1 MNVNFQDQRILVTG
15 ASAGIGRELA
25 LQLAEKGPKCL
36 ILTARREQMLVELQ
50 AEIAQKQPGLKVLIH
65 ACDLAEQ
72 SEIDGLLYFISREAG
87 AVDILI
93 NNAGMGDYGLFEN
106 SSWKK
111 TEQILRLNIEAL
123 TYLTHKLVGPMIALK
138 RGAILNVS
146 SGLGFFF
153 MPGMSVYAATKHYV
167 TAFTEAL
174 RIELKGTGV
183 VISQLCP
190 GPVVSEFA
198 QVAGNSDLLAK
209 APSGAVIGAEQC
221 AREALMGFAKGQAVI
236 VPGDLIRI
244 ATVLGQLVP
253 RPLLRWVLASTRGR
267 MVRRGQTPEQAPEVA
282 KA

>member
-1 MNVNFQDQRILVTG
+1 MKVNFQDQRILVTG

-25 LQLAEKGPKCL
+25 LQLAEKSPKCL
-36 ILTARREQMLVELQ
+36 ILTARRENMLRELQ
-50 AEIAQKQPGLKVLIH
+50 DEIESKYPSVQVHIY

-72 SEIDGLLYFISREAG
+72 SEIDRLLHLISREAG

-93 NNAGMGDYGLFEN
+93 NNAGLGDYALFEN
-106 SSWKK
+106 ATWKK

-123 TYLTHKLVGPMIALK
+123 TYLTHKLAPPMIALG

-183 VISQLCP
+183 VVSQLCP
-190 GPVVSEFA
+190 GPVASEFA

-209 APSGAVIGAEQC
+209 APSGAVIGSEQC
-221 AREALMGFAKGQAVI
+221 AREALIGFAKGQAVI

-253 RPLLRWVLASTRGR
+253 RPVLRLVLASTRGR
-267 MVRRGQTPEQAPEVA
+267 LARRAQKQAGVHA
-282 KA
+282 

>member
-1 MNVNFQDQRILVTG
+1 MKVNFQDQRILVTG

-25 LQLAEKGPKCL
+25 LQLAEKGPKSL
-36 ILTARREQMLVELQ
+36 ILTARRLNLLEALKD
-50 AEIAQKQPGLKVLIH
+50 EIEQKQPGLKVYIQ

-72 SEIDGLLYFISREAG
+72 SEIDGLLHFISREVG

-93 NNAGMGDYGLFEN
+93 NNAGLGDYSLFEN
-106 SSWKK
+106 TSWKK
-111 TEQILRLNIEAL
+111 TEQMLRLNIEAL
-123 TYLTHKLVGPMIALK
+123 TYLTHKLLAPMITLK
-138 RGAILNVS
+138 HGAILNVS

-183 VISQLCP
+183 VVSQLCP

-209 APSGAVIGAEQC
+209 APSGVVIGSEQC
-221 AREALMGFAKGQAVI
+221 AREALLGFAKGQAVI
-236 VPGDLIRI
+236 IPGNMIRI
-244 ATVLGQLVP
+244 ATLLGRWVP
-253 RPLLRWVLASTRGR
+253 RPILRWVLASTRGR
-267 MVRRGQTPEQAPEVA
+267 MARQAQATVRAQA
-282 KA
+282 